1 MADNVSITAGSGTTI
16 AADEPAAGAAAGAKV
31 QRVKPM
37 VGPDGEATDV
47 STANPMPIS
56 DAGGTLSVDD
66 GGGAI
71 SVDDNGSTL
80 SVDDGGGS
88 LTVDGT
94 VAVSGTVPVSD
105 GSGSL
110 TVDSADLGTTADAES
125 ESGNGSVIALLKRLR
140 KLLEGTGKI
149 IVTKIEGELPEGTK
163 ALGKVKVS
171 TIEGEPKV
179 KVSALE
185 GEPKVKVA
193 ELPALPTG
201 TNSIGKV
208 KALEEALPAGT
219 NNVGQVDPRGNVAHD
234 AGDSGNPVKT
244 GARARTALPTAV
256 SQDDRA
262 DNISDK
268 FGRQLTTVA
277 PLDERVSAT
286 LNRVNTESGQ
296 LFAALTEGA
305 YVVTAIS
312 VTNAHATVSTKV
324 EILDGETVKWKGYAV
339 AAGGGFV
346 ISDPNGLFVG
356 TKNTKLNGKCATT
369 GADVDISVSAY
380 KIPA

>member
-1 MADNVSITAGSGTTI
+1 MPDYIEITDAGGTKRKVSV
-16 AADEPAAGAAAGAKV
+16 DEIESQFV
-31 QRVKPM
+31 QRLKM
-37 VGPDGEATDV
+37 QFGKDGTAADV
-47 STANPMPIS
+47 STENPLPVN

-105 GSGSL
+105 GAGSL

-125 ESGNGSVIALLKRLR
+125 ESGSGSVIALLKRLR

-149 IVTKIEGELPEGTK
+149 IVPKIEGELPEGTK

-185 GEPKVKVA
+185 GEPTVKVGG
-193 ELPALPTG
+193 ELPTG
-201 TNSIGKV
+201 TKSIGKV
-208 KALEEALPAGT
+208 KALEEALPAGS
-219 NNVGQVDPRGNVAHD
+219 NNIGQVDPRGNVAHD
-234 AGDSGNPVKT
+234 GADSGNPIKV
-244 GARARTALPTAV
+244 GARARTALPAAV
-256 SQDDRA
+256 SQDDRT

-268 FGRQLTTVA
+268 FGRQLATVA
-277 PLDERVSAT
+277 PLDERTSAT
-286 LNRVNTESGQ
+286 LNRTNTESGQ
-296 LFAALTEGA
+296 LLAALAEGA
-305 YVVTAIS
+305 YVVTAIT
-312 VTNAHATVSTKV
+312 VTNAHATVGTKV

-346 ISDPNGLFVG
+346 IADPNGLFVG

-369 GADVDISVSAY
+369 GADVDITVSAY